1 MGGREGGLPHL
12 THLDLSG
19 AQLNGGRTTL
29 RVLIDFVRRGGGGSL
44 VSLGLARC
52 ALGEEGGEGVR
63 EALEEGRC
71 GKLEELRLR

>member
-1 MGGREGGLPHL
+1 
-12 THLDLSG
+12 
-19 AQLNGGRTTL
+19 L

>member
-1 MGGREGGLPHL
+1 M
-12 THLDLSG
+12 
-19 AQLNGGRTTL
+19 NI
-29 RVLIDFVRRGGGGSL
+29 LIDFVRRGGGGSL

-52 ALGEEGGEGVR
+52 ALGEGGGEGLR